1 MYKAPQSTE
10 RKTVGD
16 DNYFALVDELLR
28 EGKEVVIT
36 PKGNSMLPFIRNG
49 RDEVVLTRLKRPA
62 EVGDILL
69 VKIGTRFVMHRVFE
83 AEEDKI
89 TLMGD
94 GNIVGKEY
102 CTISDVIGIVTEI
115 HKYGG
120 RVVKPGKGR
129 LWRTLRPFRRY
140 ILAFYKLLI
149 P

>member
-49 RDEVVLTRLKRPA
+49 RDEVVLTRLTRPA
-62 EVGDILL
+62 EIGDILL
-69 VKIGTRFVMHRVFE
+69 VKLGTRFVMHRVFE
-83 AEEDKI
+83 AEGEKI

-94 GNIVGKEY
+94 GNIAGKEH
-102 CTISDVIGIVTEI
+102 CVFSDVIGMVTEI
-115 HKYGG
+115 RKRGG
-120 RVVKPGKGR
+120 RVIKPGKGR

-140 ILAFYKLLI
+140 ILAIYKRLI